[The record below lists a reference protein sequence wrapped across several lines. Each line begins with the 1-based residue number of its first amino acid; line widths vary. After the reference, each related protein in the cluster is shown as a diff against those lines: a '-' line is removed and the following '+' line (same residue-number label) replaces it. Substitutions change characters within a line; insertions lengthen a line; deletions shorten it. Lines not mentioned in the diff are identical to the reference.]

1 VTFKDVIANTKR
13 SFEIAEYYI
22 IQETFRDV
30 NTKSMNGW
38 SLSGIPNVCNID
50 RVRIVVFNTTFNNI
64 SVVS

>member
-1 VTFKDVIANTKR
+1 MTFILDI
-13 SFEIAEYYI
+13 YYI
-22 IQETFRDV
+22 IQETFRDA
-30 NTKSMNGW
+30 NTISMNGW

>member
-1 VTFKDVIANTKR
+1 MTFILDI
-13 SFEIAEYYI
+13 YYI